1 MLVLA
6 IIISYLLGAIPVGY
20 ILTRAVKGID
30 IRGYGSGNP
39 GATNVFRVVS
49 PAAGIVVLILDMIKG
64 LIPVTVFSDFLLRLE
79 PGLDPVV
86 VRLTLAVVSVCGH
99 NWTIF
104 LHFKGGKGVATS
116 AGALLGMSFKI
127 PALGLIVG
135 LCLGVWVLVLL
146 IFGFISLASILAAVA
161 LPILIW
167 IFHQP
172 LKLLVFAVVLCL
184 FVIYRHNSNI
194 RRLLRGEEAKIF
206 QPPKD

>member
-64 LIPVTVFSDFLLRLE
+64 LIPVTVLSDFLLRLE
-79 PGLDPVV
+79 PGLDPIM
-86 VRLTLAVVSVCGH
+86 VRLTLAVASVCGH

-146 IFGFISLASILAAVA
+146 ISGFISLASILAAVA
-161 LPILIW
+161 LPVLIW

-194 RRLLRGEEAKIF
+194 HRLLRGEEPKIF
-206 QPPKD
+206 RPSKD